1 MSVALAFLRRDFS
14 LNISYRVSFIFQF
27 LGIFFGVA
35 TFYFVARVFGQAVS
49 PQLQAYGGDYFS
61 FVLVGLAFSG
71 FTGLALRGFAGAI
84 REGQSMGTL
93 ELMLLS
99 PTRLGSI
106 LLSSSI
112 WDYLMNCFNVVIYLL
127 FGALVF
133 GADLSRANVLSALL
147 VLVLSILAFSGIG
160 IISAAF
166 VLVLKK
172 GDPVAW
178 VFGSVQ
184 GLLAGVMYPVS
195 VLPDILQ
202 KFSALLPL
210 TYSLE
215 AMRLAVLKGYSV
227 LQLLPQILA
236 LIAFS
241 VVLLPLSLW
250 VFRRAV
256 RQAKKEG
263 SLAQY

>member
-1 MSVALAFLRRDFS
+1 
-14 LNISYRVSFIFQF
+14 

-61 FVLVGLAFSG
+61 FVLIGLALSG
-71 FTGLALRGFAGAI
+71 LTGLALRGFAGSI
-84 REGQSMGTL
+84 REGQTMGTL

-99 PTRLGSI
+99 PTRLSSI

-112 WDYLMNCFNVVIYLL
+112 WDYLMNCFSVIIYLI

-147 VLVLSILAFSGIG
+147 VLVLSILAFSGFG

-172 GDPVAW
+172 GDPITW

-195 VLPDILQ
+195 ILPNILQ

-227 LQLLPQILA
+227 LQLLPELLA
-236 LIAFS
+236 LMAFA

-250 VFRRAV
+250 IFRRAV

>member
-14 LNISYRVSFIFQF
+14 LAISYRTSFVFQF

-35 TFYFVARVFGQAVS
+35 TFYFVAQVFGQAVS

-61 FVLVGLAFSG
+61 FVLIGLAFSG
-71 FTGLALRGFAGAI
+71 FTGLALKSFAGAI
-84 REGQSMGTL
+84 REGQTMGTL

-106 LLSSSI
+106 LLSSSL
-112 WDYLMNCFNVVIYLL
+112 WDYLLNCFNVMAYLL

-133 GADLSRANVLSALL
+133 GADLSHADVLSALL

-166 VLVLKK
+166 VLVLKR

-178 VFGSVQ
+178 AFGSVQ
-184 GLLAGVMYPVS
+184 ALLAGVMYPVS

-202 KFSALLPL
+202 RFSSLLPL

-227 LQLLPQILA
+227 IELLPQILT
-236 LIAFS
+236 LIVFT

-250 VFRRAV
+250 IFRRAV
-256 RQAKKEG
+256 KQAKKEG